1 MDGVTPESYGRQAA
15 QLLPPGSAWTRDPE
29 SNLARLLAALGASLA
44 RAHRRGLDLFNE
56 TDAGEAFETLERWE
70 TQLGLPD
77 GCSVQGSQT
86 IQERVQ
92 AVLARLLDA
101 GGMARADF
109 LALAEVMGYP
119 NATITEYGA
128 RRYGRARMGEPY
140 GGEDWENAWQLN
152 LPTSLVIERRH
163 GRSAM
168 GEPYRVWGDSQFECV
183 MHKRKPA
190 GSILTFTY
198 GDT

>member
-1 MDGVTPESYGRQAA
+1 
-15 QLLPPGSAWTRDPE
+15 
-29 SNLARLLAALGASLA
+29 
-44 RAHRRGLDLFNE
+44 
-56 TDAGEAFETLERWE
+56 
-70 TQLGLPD
+70 
-77 GCSVQGSQT
+77 
-86 IQERVQ
+86 
-92 AVLARLLDA
+92 
-101 GGMARADF
+101 MARADF

-119 NATITEYGA
+119 NATITEFGA

-190 GSILTFTY
+190 GSSLAFTY